1 MGSNEGNMDRA
12 FRIIVGLA
20 LFAIVWFYWG
30 SLGAIVNS
38 VIIIVAMILV
48 ATAVAGWCPIY
59 ALFGISSCKIK
70 D

>member
-1 MGSNEGNMDRA
+1 MGGNEGNMDRA

-38 VIIIVAMILV
+38 AIIIISMVLI

-59 ALFGISSCKIK
+59 AFFGISSCKIK